1 MFALIDIFPQTDV
14 VCPTRGNGSSPGSR
28 QTFEC
33 SLTIYPVRRWM
44 ASGGKRMV
52 PRCHSYLESSLEP
65 KYLTTTG
72 TGTYRS
78 PNHMHG
84 YAHQTFV
91 PPNMP
96 CMLYRLK
103 MVTLLLALYRASY
116 SRVTG
121 FFRCCEWLHCIE
133 GAKATTQLPLFSNGP
148 LSENE
153 NHIPDSLIFLFM
165 GGVLQYTI
173 CIFT

>member
-1 MFALIDIFPQTDV
+1 
-14 VCPTRGNGSSPGSR
+14 
-28 QTFEC
+28 
-33 SLTIYPVRRWM
+33 M

-116 SRVTG
+116 SRVAC
-121 FFRCCEWLHCIE
+121 FF
-133 GAKATTQLPLFSNGP
+133 Q
-148 LSENE
+148 
-153 NHIPDSLIFLFM
+153 
-165 GGVLQYTI
+165 VL
-173 CIFT
+173 